1 MRFLGKL
8 LTCEMKLL
16 LLLFGTLQ
24 HWRVIDDYLSSKNIV
39 LKDNS
44 IIVQP
49 DIIGLK
55 FIYIA
60 DELMVS

>member
-1 MRFLGKL
+1 
-8 LTCEMKLL
+8 MKLL